1 MIASNVVT
9 STCNG
14 RNNRRY
20 STNRKQYFKLHIY
33 NNPRGRSILNYLFN
47 LCLICF
53 SIVVVVFLAPQ
64 ARGNTIETCCMNT
77 FYFFHPARRD
87 GSQVLTR
94 EQETANTSLSFMMIC
109 FRFTY
114 CIGFSIFLFAIS
126 CWPCPWGPEREVRF
140 RSFPQKGH
148 QVPTVRIIGDMQRL

>member
-47 LCLICF
+47 LCLICL

-64 ARGNTIETCCMNT
+64 ARGNTIETCRMNS

-94 EQETANTSLSFMMIC
+94 GQETANTSLSFMMVY
-109 FRFTY
+109 FRLLIVLDF
-114 CIGFSIFLFAIS
+114 
-126 CWPCPWGPEREVRF
+126 
-140 RSFPQKGH
+140 
-148 QVPTVRIIGDMQRL
+148 QRRQLHSDIRR